1 MLLRGANA
9 VGYTNYPDN
18 AVHKF
23 CEVAVRHGMDVFR
36 IFDSLNYVD
45 NLKLGIDAVGSAGGV
60 VEAAISYTGDISN
73 PSKGK
78 FTTDYYL
85 DLARQLVACDIH
97 VLAIK
102 DMAGLLKPAAART
115 LVGALRREFPSVPIH
130 VHTHDTAATGVA
142 SMLAAHAAGADVVD
156 VAVDSM
162 AGATPQPATGTTCPP
177 TVLSPFR
184 LLHDTRCLPLTT
196 HHSPLA
202 THHSPLTTHHSP
214 LATCHLPLTHSPTT
228 HGSLLARHDL
238 AAIDGRHRRRSGARG
253 ARHGREPALAL
264 QARPTLNP
272 SPNPGPSP
280 KPSPKPSPNP
290 SPSPSPNPNPNQVSL
305 PELYKLIEYWESVR
319 FSYAAFESGQKSG
332 SAEVYEHEMPGGQYT
347 NLQFQS
353 TSLGLSDQWAQV

>member
-102 DMAGLLKPAAART
+102 DMAGLLKPKAAT
-115 LVGALRREFPSVPIH
+115 MLVSALRERLI
-130 VHTHDTAATGVA
+130 
-142 SMLAAHAAGADVVD
+142 
-156 VAVDSM
+156 
-162 AGATPQPATGTTCPP
+162 PQPQP
-177 TVLSPFR
+177 
-184 LLHDTRCLPLTT
+184 LPL
-196 HHSPLA
+196 P
-202 THHSPLTTHHSP
+202 
-214 LATCHLPLTHSPTT
+214 
-228 HGSLLARHDL
+228 
-238 AAIDGRHRRRSGARG
+238 
-253 ARHGREPALAL
+253 
-264 QARPTLNP
+264 
-272 SPNPGPSP
+272 
-280 KPSPKPSPNP
+280 
-290 SPSPSPNPNPNQVSL
+290 
-305 PELYKLIEYWESVR
+305 
-319 FSYAAFESGQKSG
+319 
-332 SAEVYEHEMPGGQYT
+332 
-347 NLQFQS
+347 
-353 TSLGLSDQWAQV
+353 

>member
-73 PSKGK
+73 PNKGK

-115 LVGALRREFPSVPIH
+115 LIGALRREFPSLPIH

-162 AGATPQPATGTTCPP
+162 AGATPQPATGTTCY
-177 TVLSPFR
+177 L
-184 LLHDTRCLPLTT
+184 LTT
-196 HHSPLA
+196 HHLLA
-202 THHSPLTTHHSP
+202 YHSPRTTHH
-214 LATCHLPLTHSPTT
+214 LLTPHCPPRT
-228 HGSLLARHDL
+228 RHDV
-238 AAIDGRHRRRSGARG
+238 AALDGRHRGGARARG
-253 ARHGREPALAL
+253 ARHGHRAARAL
-264 QARPTLNP
+264 QAHRVLGVGALLVRGLRVGPEVGLGRGLRARDARRPVHQPPVPVDLARP
-272 SPNPGPSP
+272 
-280 KPSPKPSPNP
+280 
-290 SPSPSPNPNPNQVSL
+290 L
-305 PELYKLIEYWESVR
+305 
-319 FSYAAFESGQKSG
+319 
-332 SAEVYEHEMPGGQYT
+332 
-347 NLQFQS
+347 
-353 TSLGLSDQWAQV
+353 

>member
-73 PSKGK
+73 PHKGK

-115 LVGALRREFPSVPIH
+115 LVGALRREFPSLPIH

-162 AGATPQPATGTTCPP
+162 AGAPPQPGTTHYLLP
-177 TVLSPFR
+177 TTYYLLPTTYYLLPTAYYLLPTTYYLLPTTYYSLTALPTTHSPHYLLLTHCTICYSLIALSATHSPIS
-184 LLHDTRCLPLTT
+184 T
-196 HHSPLA
+196 HHSL
-202 THHSPLTTHHSP
+202 LI
-214 LATCHLPLTHSPTT
+214 TC
-228 HGSLLARHDL
+228 
-238 AAIDGRHRRRSGARG
+238 
-253 ARHGREPALAL
+253 
-264 QARPTLNP
+264 
-272 SPNPGPSP
+272 
-280 KPSPKPSPNP
+280 
-290 SPSPSPNPNPNQVSL
+290 
-305 PELYKLIEYWESVR
+305 
-319 FSYAAFESGQKSG
+319 
-332 SAEVYEHEMPGGQYT
+332 
-347 NLQFQS
+347 
-353 TSLGLSDQWAQV
+353 

>member
-196 HHSPLA
+196 HHSPLTTCHSPLATHHSPLTTRHSPLATHHSPLATHHSPLTTCHLPLA
-202 THHSPLTTHHSP
+202 THHSPLTTHHLP
-214 LATCHLPLTHSPTT
+214 LATCHSLTHPPLTAH
-228 HGSLLARHDL
+228 SLLGMTSQPSMGAIV
-238 AAIDGRHRRRSGARG
+238 AALEHEGRGTG
-253 ARHGREPALAL
+253 
-264 QARPTLNP
+264 
-272 SPNPGPSP
+272 
-280 KPSPKPSPNP
+280 
-290 SPSPSPNPNPNQVSL
+290 VSL
-305 PELYKLIEYWESVR
+305 P
-319 FSYAAFESGQKSG
+319 
-332 SAEVYEHEMPGGQYT
+332 
-347 NLQFQS
+347 
-353 TSLGLSDQWAQV
+353 